1 MDAMQD
7 LVFER
12 IAEFFALLSDPMRI
26 RIIHCLCDGERTVT
40 DIVAQTKGTQ
50 TNISRHLGQL
60 YRAGL
65 LSRTKNGNFILYRV
79 ADPAVLTLC
88 RTVCVQVAGMQ
99 DLAVAP
105 KRKLLGIAQDFAR
118 SVD

>member
-1 MDAMQD
+1 MVVMQD
-7 LVFER
+7 LVFES
-12 IAEFFALLSDPMRI
+12 IADYFALLSDPMRI

-40 DIVAQTKGTQ
+40 DIVAQTRGTQ
-50 TNISRHLGQL
+50 TNISRHLSQL

-65 LSRTKNGNFILYRV
+65 LSRTKRGNFVRYRV
-79 ADPAVLTLC
+79 TDPTLLTLC
-88 RTVCVQVAGMQ
+88 RTVCVHVAGMQ
-99 DLAVAP
+99 DLAAAP

>member
-40 DIVAQTKGTQ
+40 DIVTQTNGTQ
-50 TNISRHLGQL
+50 TNISRHLSQL
-60 YRAGL
+60 YRAGM
-65 LSRTKNGNFILYRV
+65 LSRTKKGNFVLYRV
-79 ADPAVLTLC
+79 ADPTLLTFC

-99 DLAVAP
+99 DLAIAP
-105 KRKLLGIAQDFAR
+105 KRKLLGMAQDFSR
-118 SVD
+118 PID